1 VELASMYY
9 KDTLSF
15 LSKEDYYTAFASIN
29 YAHGLLD
36 AILKLHGKK

>member
-1 VELASMYY
+1 MYY
-9 KDTLSF
+9 KDTSSF

-36 AILKLHGKK
+36 AILKIHGKK